1 MHRNVRVY
9 EMAAPASTSAERWLD
24 LSEAAVY
31 LGVHFTTLRRWT
43 DAGEVSC
50 IRTPGGR
57 RRFALSDLQQ
67 FLERLRQAG
76 RYSPVAALETRALEL
91 ARQELQESYLA
102 QPDRLPQFDEEVR
115 ARFRDSGQ
123 RLLGL
128 LIQFASR
135 SDAGEAFLDEG
146 MRLAAGYGALCRQAG
161 MSVSDTVR
169 AFLFYG
175 HSMLRT
181 VQQAGALNG
190 PHDEEGLRLYQRMS
204 AFLDTILLATV
215 ESYCRPQP

>member
-1 MHRNVRVY
+1 
-9 EMAAPASTSAERWLD
+9 MASAETRPVERWLD

-31 LGVHFTTLRRWT
+31 LGVHFTTLRRWS
-43 DAGEVSC
+43 DAGEVAC

-57 RRFALSDLQQ
+57 RRYALSDLQR

-76 RYSPVAALETRALEL
+76 RYSPVEALEARTLAL
-91 ARQELQESYLA
+91 ARQELRAHYA
-102 QPDRLPQFDEEVR
+102 ALPTSLPEFDEEAR

-123 RLLGL
+123 KLLGL
-128 LIQFASR
+128 LIQFGSR

-146 MRLAAGYGALCRQAG
+146 RRLAAGYGALCRQAG

-169 AFLFYG
+169 AFLFFG
-175 HSMLRT
+175 HSMLHT
-181 VQQAGALNG
+181 VQEAGALSG
-190 PHDEEGLRLYQRMS
+190 PYDEEGLRLYQRMS

-215 ESYCRPQP
+215 ESYCTCL